1 MENRLAAIPPLVET
15 TNLTSPAIPAT
26 EQAPAAKEKENNS
39 SAIGIATGSL
49 ASQIASGQID
59 EADLRLVI
67 EEDRGA
73 YIYKTINRTTGE
85 TLAQY
90 PREEVVK
97 MRDASDYT
105 AGRVVNAKI

>member
-1 MENRLAAIPPLVET
+1 MENRLAAIPPLVDP
-15 TNLTSPAIPAT
+15 TNLAQPAAPTVESAPIADEKPQSPAT
-26 EQAPAAKEKENNS
+26 
-39 SAIGIATGSL
+39 GIAPGPL
-49 ASQIASGQID
+49 ASQIALGQIN

-67 EEDRGA
+67 EEERGA

-90 PREEVVK
+90 PREEIVK

-105 AGRVVNAKI
+105 AGRVVNAKV